1 MNCRRFLALTAG
13 VIAIGS
19 SPSAFGASQAP
30 ANDRIRIVTG
40 LRATLQSLG
49 WIGTEVGIFKRL
61 GLEVTFPR
69 LETGGPEAATGL
81 IRGDWEFAE
90 TGSSPLIQ
98 GVLDGRDTVILLTP
112 TAPSPTGIPI
122 LARPGISEPGQLNGT
137 RIGVLTET
145 GQTTIAVRVAL
156 RTWRVT
162 ATLVPLGTFG
172 KIYAALGSGEIDAGA
187 LPFDYRFLGPREFGL
202 NVIETPSTG
211 FSSAAVGSTRRLI
224 TGNRSL
230 AARLVQ
236 GYVETIHF
244 FKTQRAEVIPLLQRF
259 LMFKDRGAAED
270 AYDFF
275 APRFQPSPRP
285 SASGIHKLLQELALK
300 QPSAGRLSF
309 DNVADPSF
317 LDELERIGFIRNLYG
332 R

>member
-1 MNCRRFLALTAG
+1 M
-13 VIAIGS
+13 
-19 SPSAFGASQAP
+19 
-30 ANDRIRIVTG
+30 
-40 LRATLQSLG
+40 
-49 WIGTEVGIFKRL
+49 
-61 GLEVTFPR
+61 
-69 LETGGPEAATGL
+69 
-81 IRGDWEFAE
+81 
-90 TGSSPLIQ
+90 
-98 GVLDGRDTVILLTP
+98 
-112 TAPSPTGIPI
+112 
-122 LARPGISEPGQLNGT
+122 
-137 RIGVLTET
+137 
-145 GQTTIAVRVAL
+145 AL